1 MKYYSAI
8 KNSKILPS
16 AVTWKELEVIRPSE
30 MSDGEGGMQYDLTHV
45 WNANDPNK
53 QTNKNS

>member
-8 KNSKILPS
+8 NNSKILPS
-16 AVTWKELEVIRPSE
+16 AVTWKELEVRPSE
-30 MSDGEGGMQYDLTHV
+30 MSDGEGGMQYDLTPV
-45 WNANDPNK
+45 WDANDPKK

>member
-8 KNSKILPS
+8 NNSKILPS
-16 AVTWKELEVIRPSE
+16 AVTWKELEVRPSE
-30 MSDGEGGMQYDLTHV
+30 MSDGEGGMQYDLTLV
-45 WNANDPNK
+45 WDANDPNK